1 MTTERLAEGLWKLRR
16 LGRWAPA
23 RRMAY
28 ALIESVYRHGRT
40 YPIPFGPL
48 RGLRWRY
55 ERGQQFWMPLGL
67 YEQETTRWLLS
78 ALAEGSTF
86 YDVGANVGYFSLLG
100 ALRVGEGGS
109 VVAFEPVPE
118 LRQSVETQVRINGFG
133 SRVDVRSEAL
143 ADRSGTTQFVVE
155 AQGANSH
162 LGEVVIEHASSKPLR
177 RIDVEVRTLDDVVA
191 EGRRPPPDVVKV
203 DVEGGEVLL
212 LQGARRLLREVRPK
226 LLVSTHGECLRE
238 QCLAL
243 LHDADYRVEPLAG
256 FEHELVGTP
265 R

>member
-28 ALIESVYRHGRT
+28 TLFEAAYRHGRT

-48 RGLRWRY
+48 KGLRWRY

-67 YEQETTRWLLS
+67 YEQETTRWLS
-78 ALAEGSTF
+78 SVITEGSTF

-100 ALRVGEGGS
+100 ALRVGERGS

-118 LRQSVETQVRINGFG
+118 LRQSVETLVRINGVD

-143 ADRSGTTQFVVE
+143 ADRTGKTQFVVE

-162 LGEVVIEHASSKPLR
+162 LGEVVIEHASSKPVR
-177 RIDVEVRTLDDVVA
+177 RIDVQVRTLDDVLS
-191 EGRRPPPDVVKV
+191 EGRCLPPDVVKI

-226 LLVSTHGECLRE
+226 LLVSTHGERLRE
-238 QCLAL
+238 QCEDL
-243 LHDADYRVEPLAG
+243 LREAGYRVEPLAG